1 MRHCRHVLVVTMGVG
16 MLLGALRVHAQ
27 VAGDTVKGQVLDT
40 AQAAI
45 ANVRV
50 TLVGTT
56 KGGVTRTDGR
66 YVITGVA
73 PGQYTVAA
81 AHLGFQPQQHTVTVN
96 AGQTAIVDFALH
108 VSAFRLEEQVV
119 VAYGTETKADVTGS
133 VATITG
139 DEVNQSATTSVEQGL
154 QGRMAGVQVIQND
167 AAPGGGISVQIRGM
181 STLTG
186 VTSPLYVVD
195 GVIYET
201 SVTDKN
207 QILSQTGKST
217 SLGLTDLTST
227 NPLAEINPADIESI
241 DILKDASATALY
253 GSRATNGVVII
264 TTKRGQHMRQGHW
277 TLNLQQGYASNIN
290 QVQVLNAFQYATY
303 VNTAYTNANNGST
316 ANDPYGGA
324 NHPGSFTPSQIQAAV
339 GPGINWQNQIF
350 HTAPVTN
357 LQGGF
362 LGGDDHTNY
371 AIAGNYLKQSG
382 SIVGSEYDRYGIRA
396 NLDRDI
402 NSHIKLYFSS
412 EFNRTSNNIVFT
424 ATQTSGNAAGVVR
437 SALQYPPFLPIGDTL
452 TLRSNPQ
459 FTDPALFSYYG
470 ANPLDYTDDVPENQ
484 QYLRGIGNARMT
496 ADLTHHFSLDASVGG
511 NFEQQN
517 YSIYTPSYVQEG
529 GSTSGLAVQ
538 ASSQFSDIQ
547 TEDLLRYGN
556 TFGPHRV
563 DFVGGYTYE
572 ADRNTYVATTAADFP
587 NDYLGANALANA
599 LLVYPVNNALQTWS
613 LRSWLGRVNYSYA
626 DRYLATAS
634 LRQDCSSLFADNN
647 KCATFPAFALAW
659 RPIEEPFMKNQQV
672 FSDLKVRAS
681 WGQSGNTS
689 IGPYQSLG
697 QITTPGSYQTPI
709 GNTIVSDLSVSAL
722 GNPNLKW
729 ETTSQLDIGLD
740 FGLFDQRMT
749 FSGDYYNKRTVN
761 LLQALALPDNTGF
774 GSIFFNSGIVTNK
787 GIELSAALDVFRNQ
801 RVVGQS
807 FSWNISANAFH
818 NANNVVSLGPIAQ
831 EFLTRLGPGAG
842 ATFQPFIEQPG
853 LPLGTIWGYVADG
866 IFRTQAEV
874 NAYAKIQPGA
884 TIGSYRWKHFGPDS
898 LPLSP
903 SDERPL
909 GNVNPDWVY
918 GFTNRFKFG
927 RADLSVLVNI
937 SRGNSIINIQRY
949 TYLQLQGTYNEPLT
963 YVQNSFNPT
972 TNPNGKYAEINAN
985 NGAFPFM
992 NSLMVEDG
1000 SYLRLK
1006 NVQLGYTIDLP
1017 GARVARIYVS
1027 GINLL
1032 TSTNYTGY
1040 DPEVG
1045 AVGNGIGADVNH
1057 MPGVDQGSYP
1067 AQRIFSFGVNTS
1079 F

>member
-1 MRHCRHVLVVTMGVG
+1 MVVGT
-16 MLLGALRVHAQ
+16 LLGSGRIQAQ
-27 VAGDTVKGQVLDT
+27 VVGDTIKGQVLDT
-40 AQAAI
+40 AQAAVGN
-45 ANVRV
+45 ARV
-50 TLVGTT
+50 TLVGTP
-56 KGGVTRTDGR
+56 KGAVTRSDGR

-73 PGQYTVAA
+73 PGQYTVSA
-81 AHLGFQPQQHTVTVN
+81 AHLGYQPSQHTITVT
-96 AGQTAIVDFALH
+96 AGQTALVDFELH
-108 VSAFRLEEQVV
+108 VSAFRLQEQVV
-119 VAYGTETKADVTGS
+119 VAYGTQTKADVTGS
-133 VATITG
+133 VATIAG
-139 DEVNQSATTSVEQGL
+139 DEVNQSAVASVEQGL
-154 QGRMAGVQVIQND
+154 QGRMAGVNVIQND

-186 VTSPLYVVD
+186 VTNPLYVVD

-264 TTKRGQHMRQGHW
+264 TTKRGHNMRTGHW
-277 TLNLQQGYASNIN
+277 TLNLQQGYAENIN
-290 QVQVLNAFQYATY
+290 QISVLNAYQYATY

-316 ANDPYGGA
+316 ANNPYGGA
-324 NHPGSFTPSQIQAAV
+324 NHPGSQTPSQIQAAV
-339 GPGINWQNQIF
+339 GNGINWQNKIY

-371 AIAGNYLKQSG
+371 AIAGSYLKQSG
-382 SIVGSEYDRYGIRA
+382 SILGSEYDRYGIRA
-396 NLDRDI
+396 NIDRDI
-402 NSHIKLYFSS
+402 TSHIKLYFSS

-424 ATQTSGNAAGVVR
+424 STQTSQNAAGVVR
-437 SALQYPPFLPIGDTL
+437 MALQYPPFLPLGDSL
-452 TLRSNPQ
+452 ALRANPQ
-459 FTDPALFSYYG
+459 FTDPALFSQYG

-484 QYLRGIGNARMT
+484 QYLRGIANARVT
-496 ADLTHHFSLDASVGG
+496 ADLTHHFSIDASVGG

-538 ASSQFSDIQ
+538 ANSQFSDIQ

-556 TFGPHRV
+556 SFGPHRLDV
-563 DFVGGYTYE
+563 VGGYTYE
-572 ADRNTYVATTAADFP
+572 ADRNTYLATTTADFP
-587 NDYLGANALANA
+587 NDFLGANALANA
-599 LLVYPVNNALQTWS
+599 LLTYPVNNALQTWA

-626 DRYLATAS
+626 DRYLATATI
-634 LRQDCSSLFADNN
+634 RQDCSSLFADNN

-659 RPIEEPFMKNQQV
+659 RPIEESFMKNQPV

-729 ETTSQLDIGLD
+729 ETTSQLDLGMD
-740 FGLFDQRMT
+740 FGLFDQRVT
-749 FSGDYYNKRTVN
+749 FTGDYYSKRTVN

-774 GSIFFNSGIVTNK
+774 SSIFFNSGIVTNK
-787 GIELSAALDVFRNQ
+787 GVELGLALDVFRNQ
-801 RVVGQS
+801 RIFNQS

-818 NANNVVSLGPIAQ
+818 NVNNVVSLGPIAE

-842 ATFQPFIEQPG
+842 ATFQPFIEKPG

-866 IFRTQAEV
+866 IFKTQAEV
-874 NAYAKIQPGA
+874 DAYKDIQPGA
-884 TIGSYRWKHFGPDS
+884 TIGSYRYKHFGPANQ
-898 LPLSP
+898 PLGP
-903 SDERPL
+903 TDERPI

-918 GFTNRFKFG
+918 GMTNRFKLG
-927 RADLSVLVNI
+927 RFDLSALVNI
-937 SRGNSIINIQRY
+937 SRGNSIINLQRFE
-949 TYLQLQGTYNEPLT
+949 YLQLNGLYNEPVS
-963 YVQNSFNPT
+963 YVQNAYNPT
-972 TNPNGKYAEINAN
+972 TNPNGKYAMINSG

-992 NSLMVEDG
+992 NSWLVEDG

-1045 AVGNGIGADVNH
+1045 AAGNGIGADVNH

-1067 AQRIFSFGVNTS
+1067 MQRIFSFGVNTS